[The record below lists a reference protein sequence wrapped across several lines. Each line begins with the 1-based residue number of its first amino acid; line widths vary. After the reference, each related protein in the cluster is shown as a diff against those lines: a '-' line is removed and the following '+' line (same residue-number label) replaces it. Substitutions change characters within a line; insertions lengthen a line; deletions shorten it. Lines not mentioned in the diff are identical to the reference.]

1 MVSCNECPNG
11 QPRAVKIVFS
21 VGMVA
26 LAFLCA
32 VFGVIGERVAQRVES
47 GLGFEAK
54 QSYTPGGVS
63 YDDGKTATLNQ
74 MPVNE
79 AAAREVKKQS
89 GAINTGNFMQSVP
102 SSRPSGNK
110 AFPLAGSQYDP
121 FENSR
126 PSQPKPTGDP
136 VKVVSTPTAS
146 RFNVSVFVATDR
158 QSQDLLAWFDTNE
171 NLKALK
177 SQCNYQAY
185 TRDNALYKERFA
197 SIVSAS
203 EFPAVVVSDPQ
214 GGHVYAAGASML
226 PRTAADLYAEIYD
239 GFQVYSKVA
248 AKPSEPTP
256 INAEVASAAERPD
269 CPDGQCVPADRQP
282 FLNPDRERLLP
293 LARPRKPDT
302 IENLFHVLFYPIESM
317 ASVLCFLVIAV
328 AVFIVFVKVIKS

>member
-1 MVSCNECPNG
+1 MVACNECPNG

-21 VGMVA
+21 IGLVA

-63 YDDGKTATLNQ
+63 YDNGKTATLNQ

-79 AAAREVKKQS
+79 AAAREVKKQ
-89 GAINTGNFMQSVP
+89 
-102 SSRPSGNK
+102 
-110 AFPLAGSQYDP
+110 YDP
-121 FENSR
+121 FAQSNAQPSR
-126 PSQPKPTGDP
+126 LVPTQPKPTGDP

-146 RFNVSVFVATDR
+146 RFNVSVFVGTDR

-226 PRTAADLYAEIYD
+226 PRSAADLYAEIYD
-239 GFQVYSKVA
+239 GFQVYSRVVS
-248 AKPSEPTP
+248 KPSEPTP

-317 ASVLCFLVIAV
+317 ASVLCLMAIAV

>member
-1 MVSCNECPNG
+1 MVACNECPNG

-21 VGMVA
+21 VGLVA

-79 AAAREVKKQS
+79 AAAREVKKQ
-89 GAINTGNFMQSVP
+89 
-102 SSRPSGNK
+102 
-110 AFPLAGSQYDP
+110 YDP
-121 FENSR
+121 FQNST
-126 PSQPKPTGDP
+126 PSRLVPAQPKPTGDP
-136 VKVVSTPTAS
+136 VKVVSIPTAS
-146 RFNVSVFVATDR
+146 RFNVSVFVGTDR
-158 QSQDLLAWFDTNE
+158 QSQDLLSWFDTNE

-214 GGHVYAAGASML
+214 GGHVYAVGSAML
-226 PRTAADLYAEIYD
+226 PRSAADLYAEIYD

-248 AKPSEPTP
+248 AKPGEPTP
-256 INAEVASAAERPD
+256 VNAEVASAAERPD
-269 CPDGQCVPADRQP
+269 CPDGQCQPADRQP
-282 FLNPDRERLLP
+282 FLNPERERLFP
-293 LARPRKPDT
+293 LASPRKPDT
-302 IENLFHVLFYPIESM
+302 IENLFHVLFYPLESM

-328 AVFIVFVKVIKS
+328 AVFIVFIKVVKS